1 MLIYP
6 EDKEFL
12 RDSTMCYENIETGGD
27 LFGLWKNENEV
38 VVQLVTGPGKYCR
51 RTTTAF
57 FQDATYLSSVGKFLT
72 SAKGLCNI
80 GEWHS
85 HHRLNLP
92 EPSGGD
98 KATVWR
104 NMPSCGLKRFLLI
117 IATITPEG
125 QVNMNGFMFTAPEN
139 GSISGGMQRVET
151 RVLAGPNPFRILPDV
166 QAKLQEGVEPRR
178 GLQQTPGSAEYGPP
192 SSSSSEPVATFLREE
207 SKSRKQQGFGQLPA
221 RIFAKH
227 RTTSPYKKLSDT
239 GESSGHFSTRN
250 GDTAYSR
257 DHTTPQHVP
266 TQREQGHSRHQ
277 QAPTSPA
284 HYTTAQT
291 SSYKVSYQMSS
302 NV

>member
-1 MLIYP
+1 MARHEGPIMLIYP

-57 FQDATYLSSVGKFLT
+57 FQDPTYLSSVGKFLT

-139 GSISGGMQRVET
+139 GSMSGGMQRVET

-166 QAKLQEGVEPRR
+166 QAKLQDG
-178 GLQQTPGSAEYGPP
+178 AERPPDLTAP
-192 SSSSSEPVATFLREE
+192 SSLSEFPKNNNTSSLNKPM
-207 SKSRKQQGFGQLPA
+207 KSNEKPEKNKHGFGHMFRNYKREPGYKTLPNDG
-221 RIFAKH
+221 RTSGHVSTWNEKETYP
-227 RTTSPYKKLSDT
+227 REYTTS
-239 GESSGHFSTRN
+239 
-250 GDTAYSR
+250 
-257 DHTTPQHVP
+257 QHVSM
-266 TQREQGHSRHQ
+266 QREDGRSCHR
-277 QAPTSPA
+277 QARSLPSHHRMP
-284 HYTTAQT
+284 HT
-291 SSYKVSYQMSS
+291 SSQKVSYL
-302 NV
+302 

>member
-12 RDSTMCYENIETGGD
+12 RDATMCYENIETGGD

-38 VVQLVTGPGKYCR
+38 VVQLATGPGKFCR

-57 FQDATYLSSVGKFLT
+57 FQDPTYLSNVGEFLT

-125 QVNMNGFMFTAPEN
+125 QVNINGFMFTAPEN
-139 GSISGGMQRVET
+139 GSVSGGMQRVET
-151 RVLAGPNPFRILPDV
+151 RVLTGPNPFRTLPDV
-166 QAKLQEGVEPRR
+166 QAKLQDGVELRPDLTAPLSDFPKPDKSNEKSEKNKH
-178 GLQQTPGSAEYGPP
+178 GLGRLGNRMLRNYKREPGYEKFSDDGRT
-192 SSSSSEPVATFLREE
+192 SVRF
-207 SKSRKQQGFGQLPA
+207 PA
-221 RIFAKH
+221 RNEKE
-227 RTTSPYKKLSDT
+227 TS
-239 GESSGHFSTRN
+239 
-250 GDTAYSR
+250 SR
-257 DHTTPQHVP
+257 EYTTPQHVS
-266 TQREQGHSRHQ
+266 TQREDGRPRHQ
-277 QAPTSPA
+277 QARSLPGYNRMP
-284 HYTTAQT
+284 QT
-291 SSYKVSYQMSS
+291 SSQKVSYI
-302 NV
+302 